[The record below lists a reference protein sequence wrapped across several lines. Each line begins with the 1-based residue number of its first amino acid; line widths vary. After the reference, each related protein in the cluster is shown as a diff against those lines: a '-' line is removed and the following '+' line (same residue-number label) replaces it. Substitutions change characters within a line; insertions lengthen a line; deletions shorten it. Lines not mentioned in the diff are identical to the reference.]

1 MARMLRFPF
10 LNGGLRCDGV
20 VLPSRLSVS
29 VGVGPGKPEFFQ
41 LRRTETRVGTVT
53 DPFRLS
59 RIGKGTAPL
68 PFVP

>member
-1 MARMLRFPF
+1 MELCSPRGSL
-10 LNGGLRCDGV
+10 
-20 VLPSRLSVS
+20 SRSAL
-29 VGVGPGKPEFFQ
+29 GPGKPDFFQ